1 MNLPEECFV
10 DIVPAPE
17 ELLKKS
23 DVINNLTE
31 FAFNMQKEFGSEISI
46 NQCRAAI
53 YGAFDALPPA
63 LPPSELYGF
72 TLDYL
77 IPFAYACRKAGI
89 ENRDLKTFITNADLI
104 YEVVRKDYESQMKEA
119 IAKIFKEDR

>member
-1 MNLPEECFV
+1 MDFPKDYFDL
-10 DIVPAPE
+10 ILPAPE

-31 FAFNMQKEFGSEISI
+31 FAFKMQKEFGYRISI

-72 TLDYL
+72 TLNYL
-77 IPFAYACRKAGI
+77 VLFAYACRKAGI
-89 ENRDLKTFITNADLI
+89 ENRDLKNFVMNTEMI
-104 YEVVRKDYESQMKEA
+104 YEVVRKDYEAQMKEA

>member
-1 MNLPEECFV
+1 MDFPKDYFDL
-10 DIVPAPE
+10 ILPAPE

-31 FAFNMQKEFGSEISI
+31 FAFKMQKEFGRGISI

-53 YGAFDALPPA
+53 YGVFDALPPA
-63 LPPSELYGF
+63 VPQPELYGF
-72 TLDYL
+72 TLEYL
-77 IPFAYACRKAGI
+77 ILFALTCRKAGI
-89 ENRDLKTFITNADLI
+89 ENRDLKNFMMNTKLI
-104 YEVVRKDYESQMKEA
+104 YEVVRKDFEAQMEEA

>member
-1 MNLPEECFV
+1 MDFPKDYFDL
-10 DIVPAPE
+10 ILPAPE

-31 FAFNMQKEFGSEISI
+31 FAFKMQKEFGSRISM

-63 LPPSELYGF
+63 VPQSQIYGL

-77 IPFAYACRKAGI
+77 VPFAYACRKAGI
-89 ENRDLKTFITNADLI
+89 ENRDLKSFVTNTEWI
-104 YEVVRKDYESQMKEA
+104 YEVIRKDCEAQMKEA